1 MRSLSLEPAGGGGV
15 FEDNKI
21 FLQYVYSKGNVL
33 LLYDGADD
41 LDLLE
46 NILPRHTA
54 HVHVLV
60 TTRVRGD
67 HPILERADGVT
78 CLGRLTPDAGVE
90 ALQAWRGHTG
100 EELEGEELTFA
111 KRVVSESPIEGLPL
125 AIAHIGTCIKK
136 GRISCQQYYCLFKK
150 NQSVLQALALDMNK
164 LLHYFRISNLREP
177 LERQGLFQPKDL
189 SRISVEDIQSIAVE
203 QNDRHLLSLARHFV
217 MNSNP
222 VHLTWQLDIESVKR
236 TDRNALN
243 VLLYASLM
251 AYRNIPE
258 RVLRP
263 LVFCDSSYQYNLHV
277 DTLMS
282 HTLVDI
288 SENNEGCS
296 LHMHPLVQS
305 TLLERVMQQ
314 PEEMHDRLNKIAHIL
329 LRLLP
334 CGDRDVQR
342 CLKEDQFLSLL
353 PHAYAVAS
361 KAVWI
366 RDDETCDCLVEVACR
381 IALITQHID
390 VAVYLCHERL
400 KATCTSSNNWQ
411 RLKGDRLCHN
421 IHFELVDGF
430 SESIALYNMGQA
442 FALLEN
448 PQSAQLHFMEALR
461 LIENSSDHE
470 KMTMEHYYG
479 LGEFVVGG
487 TFKLNGSSQFA
498 A

>member
-54 HVHVLV
+54 HVHILV
-60 TTRVRGD
+60 TTRTRGD

-78 CLGRLTPDAGVE
+78 FLGPLTPDAGVE

-100 EELEGEELTFA
+100 EELDGEELTFA

-136 GRISCQQYYCLFKK
+136 GRISCQQYYCLFKEK
-150 NQSVLQALALDMNK
+150 QNVLQALALDMNK

-189 SRISVEDIQSIAVE
+189 SKISVEDIRSIAEE
-203 QNDRHLLSLARHFV
+203 QHDRHLLSLARHFV

-222 VHLTWQLDIESVKR
+222 VHLTWQLDIESVKM
-236 TDRNALN
+236 TDRNAFN

-251 AYRNIPE
+251 ACRNIPE

-263 LVFCDSSYQYNLHV
+263 LVFCYSSYQYNLHV

-288 SENNEGCS
+288 SESNEGCS
-296 LHMHPLVQS
+296 LNMHPLIQS

-314 PEEMHDRLNKIAHIL
+314 PEELHGRLNKVAHIL

-334 CGDRDVQR
+334 YVDGDIQS

-353 PHAYAVAS
+353 SHTYAVAS

-366 RDDETCDCLVEVACR
+366 RDDKTCDCLVEVACR
-381 IALITQHID
+381 IALMTQHID
-390 VAVYLCHERL
+390 VAVYLCQERL
-400 KATCTSSNNWQ
+400 KVAGTSSDNWQ
-411 RLKGDRLCHN
+411 RFTGDRLSCDVS
-421 IHFELVDGF
+421 F
-430 SESIALYNMGQA
+430 
-442 FALLEN
+442 
-448 PQSAQLHFMEALR
+448 
-461 LIENSSDHE
+461 
-470 KMTMEHYYG
+470 
-479 LGEFVVGG
+479 
-487 TFKLNGSSQFA
+487 
-498 A
+498 

>member
-1 MRSLSLEPAGGGGV
+1 MRSLSLEPAKGGV

-46 NILPRHTA
+46 NILPRDTA
-54 HVHVLV
+54 HIHILV
-60 TTRVRGD
+60 TTRTRGD
-67 HPILERADGVT
+67 HPILERVDGVT
-78 CLGRLTPDAGVE
+78 RLGRLTPDAGVE
-90 ALQAWRGHTG
+90 ALQAWRGHIG
-100 EELEGEELTFA
+100 EELDGEELMFA

-150 NQSVLQALALDMNK
+150 EQSVLQALALDMNK

-222 VHLTWQLDIESVKR
+222 VHLTWQLDIELLKK

-251 AYRNIPE
+251 ASRNIPE

-282 HTLVDI
+282 HTLVDV
-288 SENNEGCS
+288 SENNEGYS
-296 LHMHPLVQS
+296 LHMHPLVQA

-314 PEEMHDRLNKIAHIL
+314 PEELRGRLNKITYIL

-334 CGDRDVQR
+334 FSDGDIQS

-353 PHAYAVAS
+353 SHTYAVAS

-366 RDDETCDCLVEVACR
+366 RDDVTCDCLVEVACR
-381 IALITQHID
+381 IALMTQHID
-390 VAVYLCHERL
+390 VAIYLCQERL
-400 KATCTSSNNWQ
+400 KGTGTSLNNWQ
-411 RLKGDRLCHN
+411 RLTGDRLCYD
-421 IHFELVDGF
+421 ISF
-430 SESIALYNMGQA
+430 
-442 FALLEN
+442 
-448 PQSAQLHFMEALR
+448 
-461 LIENSSDHE
+461 
-470 KMTMEHYYG
+470 
-479 LGEFVVGG
+479 
-487 TFKLNGSSQFA
+487 
-498 A
+498 